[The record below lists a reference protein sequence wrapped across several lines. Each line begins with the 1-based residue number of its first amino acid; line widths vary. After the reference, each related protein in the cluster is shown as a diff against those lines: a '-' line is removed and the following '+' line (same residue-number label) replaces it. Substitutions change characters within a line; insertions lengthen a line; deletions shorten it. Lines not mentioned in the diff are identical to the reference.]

1 MTQVVNFPSTEDSVN
16 RTAALWV
23 AKMDSGELDA
33 DEQRAL
39 NEWIALD
46 PAHKAE
52 LIRLAK
58 LWDKMSDIGH
68 REAGRESVSEN
79 SPATTMKRSRFREFV
94 LKTAACI
101 AIVLLIPFV
110 LYVRESA
117 SALSTNGHFL
127 TEVGQQRNI
136 ELADGSEVFLNTNT
150 VIDVD
155 YTLERRVINLL
166 KGEANFDVA
175 PDKTRPFVV
184 KVKNGDVQALGTSFS
199 VRVVND
205 QVNVLVSHG
214 TVRVNASENAPDATS
229 PQSINPPI
237 QTRTSGVVG
246 AGKQVIFNEKA
257 VDSVTQQDEVSLAQK
272 LYWKKGFLAFDDESL
287 SSVVEEVSRYT
298 QYNIVIADPDIR
310 TLRVGGFYPIDNL
323 ETVFTS
329 LEMNLGL
336 RVKKV
341 GENAYYIMKSS

>member
-1 MTQVVNFPSTEDSVN
+1 MTQVVNFPSTEDSVS

-23 AKMDSGELDA
+23 AKMDSGELDT

-46 PAHKAE
+46 PTHKAE

-58 LWDKMSDIGH
+58 LWDKMSDIGQ
-68 REAGRESVSEN
+68 REAGRESLSDN
-79 SPATTMKRSRFREFV
+79 SPVKRQKRSKFREFA
-94 LKTAACI
+94 LKTAACLAI
-101 AIVLLIPFV
+101 ALAIPTAV
-110 LYVRESA
+110 YVQERS

-127 TEVGQQRNI
+127 TEVGQQQNL

-155 YTLERRVINLL
+155 YTLDRRVINLL

-199 VRVVND
+199 VRVAND

-214 TVRVNASENAPDATS
+214 TVRVNASDKAPDAS
-229 PQSINPPI
+229 PQLTNPSI
-237 QTRTSGVVG
+237 QTRTSVVVG

-272 LYWKKGFLAFDDESL
+272 LYWKKGFLAFDDENL

-298 QYNIVIADPDIR
+298 KYNIVIADPDIR
-310 TLRVGGFYPIDNL
+310 TLRVGGFYPIDKL

>member
-1 MTQVVNFPSTEDSVN
+1 MTQVVNFPSTEDSVS

-52 LIRLAK
+52 LVRLAR
-58 LWDKMSDIGH
+58 LWDKMSDIGQ
-68 REAGRESVSEN
+68 REAAEAVRAER
-79 SPATTMKRSRFREFV
+79 SPTTVQKRNKFRDFAI
-94 LKTAACI
+94 KAAACLAFAI
-101 AIVLLIPFV
+101 AIPTAV
-110 LYVRESA
+110 YVQERS
-117 SALSTNGHFL
+117 SVLSTNGHFL
-127 TEVGQQRNI
+127 TDVGEQKNL
-136 ELADGSEVFLNTNT
+136 ELADGSQVYLNTNT
-150 VIDVD
+150 VIDVN

-175 PDKTRPFVV
+175 PDKSRPFIV

-199 VRVVND
+199 VRVGND
-205 QVNVLVSHG
+205 KVNVLVSHG
-214 TVRVNASENAPDATS
+214 TVRVNANDKVPVST
-229 PQSINPPI
+229 QSSNLPT
-237 QTRTSGVVG
+237 QARTSVVVG
-246 AGKQVIFNEKA
+246 AGKQVIFNEEV

-298 QYNIVIADPDIR
+298 KFNIVIADPAIR
-310 TLRVGGFYPIDNL
+310 SLRVGGFYPIDNL

-336 RVKKV
+336 KVKKV
-341 GENAYYIMKSS
+341 GENAYYIMKS